1 MLDDAHLVVDT
12 ADAFSVGKARTCRTG
27 GPRRRRPGDLLAWE
41 RTLDGDRR
49 IVFDSVGS
57 AVVDAAVTDLVL
69 ALAAREDVGTGYV
82 FGR

>member
-1 MLDDAHLVVDT
+1 
-12 ADAFSVGKARTCRTG
+12 VGESAYLPAGRTG
-27 GPRRRRPGDLLAWE
+27 QAGRPGRDSVALGDLLAGE
-41 RTLDGDRR
+41 QTLDGDRR

-69 ALAAREDVGTGYV
+69 ALAEREDVGTGYV

>member
-1 MLDDAHLVVDT
+1 MAL
-12 ADAFSVGKARTCRTG
+12 
-27 GPRRRRPGDLLAWE
+27 GDLLAWE

-69 ALAAREDVGTGYV
+69 ELAAREDVGTGYV

>member
-1 MLDDAHLVVDT
+1 VAL
-12 ADAFSVGKARTCRTG
+12 
-27 GPRRRRPGDLLAWE
+27 GDLLAGE
-41 RTLDGDRR
+41 QTLDGDRR

-69 ALAAREDVGTGYV
+69 ALAEREDVGTGYV